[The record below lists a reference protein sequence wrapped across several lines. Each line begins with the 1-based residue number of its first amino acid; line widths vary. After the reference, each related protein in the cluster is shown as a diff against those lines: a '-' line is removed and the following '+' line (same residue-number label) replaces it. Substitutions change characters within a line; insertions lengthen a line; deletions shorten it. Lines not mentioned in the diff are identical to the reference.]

1 MQRLAFAA
9 EESDV
14 EQSWPGLFWLP
25 PAVDEPHE
33 RNMLHL
39 DDELA
44 GLIEAADT
52 PADQHVA
59 HSAKPEAASSVPGDG
74 FMVHVNLAATLA
86 MCCAVL
92 RCAALRYAALRCAM
106 LRCAALRCAALR
118 CAALCC
124 AVLRCA
130 APYRAVL
137 CCAKLCCAGS

>member
-92 RCAALRYAALRCAM
+92 C
-106 LRCAALRCAALR
+106 CAALR